1 MPDKAQ
7 NNLFDFEA
15 AQNLYRELQRRGI
28 PMTVATRLASEG
40 SKGRSHGG
48 LGIRLETAQAGLPS
62 ECSQNTIPNFISRFW
77 CSPIISIFDS
87 FLTEQNWVFFQNFCP
102 RHGHKLSNVNEDI
115 SKNCPECRHDLF
127 PKMSPCI
134 LVAVTY
140 EDKILLVK
148 HNNQIRNL
156 FTVIAGFVELGE
168 SLEECV
174 VREVKEEVGID
185 IDSVEYVGSQSWPFP
200 NQLMVAFSA
209 EAKSQDCVIDTQELL
224 EAQWFAKNDLPT
236 IPPKPSL
243 SNYLIRRITDSQ
255 I

>member
-1 MPDKAQ
+1 
-7 NNLFDFEA
+7 
-15 AQNLYRELQRRGI
+15 
-28 PMTVATRLASEG
+28 
-40 SKGRSHGG
+40 
-48 LGIRLETAQAGLPS
+48 
-62 ECSQNTIPNFISRFW
+62 
-77 CSPIISIFDS
+77 
-87 FLTEQNWVFFQNFCP
+87 
-102 RHGHKLSNVNEDI
+102 
-115 SKNCPECRHDLF
+115 
-127 PKMSPCI
+127 MSPCI
-134 LVAVTY
+134 LVAVTH

-174 VREVKEEVGID
+174 MREVKEEVGID

-209 EAKSQDCVIDTQELL
+209 KAKSKDCVIDTKELL
-224 EAQWFAKNDLPT
+224 EAKWFAKNDLPT

-243 SNYLIRRITDSQ
+243 SNYLIKRITNSQ